1 MKSSGNIYDVTIG
14 DGGNEVG
21 MGKVY
26 HQVATSSIPN
36 GEVIACVVPTD
47 HLIVCSVSNWGGYAL
62 AASIAAVSLLDP
74 DTLNSSSS
82 SSSSSTTPSPLLR
95 DRINRFLPSDEE
107 EQLKCT
113 RMVEAGARDGVT
125 GVRGL
130 FVDGM
135 PLAESLRILGA
146 LRSIA
151 D

>member
-1 MKSSGNIYDVTIG
+1 
-14 DGGNEVG
+14 

-26 HQVATSSIPN
+26 NQVVTSSIPN

-62 AASIAAVSLLDP
+62 AASISAVSLLDP
-74 DTLNSSSS
+74 SSSS
-82 SSSSSTTPSPLLR
+82 SSSTTTTTTPSPLLR
-95 DRINRFLPSDEE
+95 DRISRFLPSDDE

-125 GVRGL
+125 GIQGL

-151 D
+151 DLR

>member
-1 MKSSGNIYDVTIG
+1 
-14 DGGNEVG
+14 

-26 HQVATSSIPN
+26 QQVATSSIPN
-36 GEVIACVVPTD
+36 GKVIACVVPTD

-62 AASIAAVSLLDP
+62 AASIAALSLLDP
-74 DTLNSSSS
+74 ETSNPSSSS
-82 SSSSSTTPSPLLR
+82 SKTIPSPLLR
-95 DRINRFLPSDEE
+95 DRIIRFLPSDEE

-135 PLAESLRILGA
+135 PLKESLRILDA

-151 D
+151 DS

>member
-1 MKSSGNIYDVTIG
+1 
-14 DGGNEVG
+14 

-26 HQVATSSIPN
+26 RQVANSSIPN
-36 GEVIACVVPTD
+36 GQVIACVVPTD

-74 DTLNSSSS
+74 DTSNPSSSS
-82 SSSSSTTPSPLLR
+82 SKTTPAPLLR
-95 DRINRFLPSDEE
+95 DRIIRFLPSDEE

-135 PLAESLRILGA
+135 PLKESLRILDA

-151 D
+151 DS

>member
-1 MKSSGNIYDVTIG
+1 
-14 DGGNEVG
+14 

-26 HQVATSSIPN
+26 RQVATSSIHN
-36 GEVIACVVPTD
+36 GQVIDCVVPTD

-74 DTLNSSSS
+74 DTSNPSSSS
-82 SSSSSTTPSPLLR
+82 SKTIPSPLLR
-95 DRINRFLPSDEE
+95 DRIIRFLPSDEE

-135 PLAESLRILGA
+135 PLKESLRILDA

-151 D
+151 DS

>member
-1 MKSSGNIYDVTIG
+1 
-14 DGGNEVG
+14 

-26 HQVATSSIPN
+26 QQVATSSIPN

-74 DTLNSSSS
+74 DTSNPSSSS
-82 SSSSSTTPSPLLR
+82 SKTIPSPLLR
-95 DRINRFLPSDEE
+95 DRIIRFLPSDEE

-135 PLAESLRILGA
+135 PLKESLRILDA

-151 D
+151 DS